1 MASVVRP
8 SVVVIGSV
16 VVEDEERPVEAER
29 EVDNWLVWR
38 ADVCASVLV

>member
-16 VVEDEERPVEAER
+16 VVEVEDGTVEAER

-38 ADVCASVLV
+38 ADVCVSVLV